1 MGGCLDMP
9 RYLHAGA
16 GHASLN
22 DAHRGGPDVA
32 NGRMGRAGRMLASF
46 VHDIQPQ
53 RVVFAAGAVERVG
66 DEAARLDLH
75 RALVIATPGS
85 GTRLGQRLAEI
96 LGARAAG
103 LHAQAVLHV
112 PKAVADAGVAAA
124 RGADGLVAAGGGAAI
139 GLAKI
144 IARDLALPIL
154 AVPTTYSGSE
164 ATAIWGLSEGER
176 KFTGKDTR
184 VLPRTIVYDP
194 DLTLALPPGVS
205 AASAMNAIAHCVEGL
220 WVADTTPF
228 LAALAVDAVRRF
240 AAHLPRVVAD
250 GSDRDARAQC
260 LLAAWLAGTVLTA
273 GTGLQHKLAHVL
285 GGLGLPHAE
294 THAII
299 LPHVT
304 RFNLAAAPEA
314 HARLAD
320 ALGGKPAEALA
331 AMLAGFPIPRRLGEV
346 GFDRGKIDF
355 VAAEVAKLAI
365 AVPRKV
371 STEDVRALLAAAY

>member
-1 MGGCLDMP
+1 MGM
-9 RYLHAGA
+9 
-16 GHASLN
+16 
-22 DAHRGGPDVA
+22 
-32 NGRMGRAGRMLASF
+32 AGRMLASF

-66 DEAARLDLH
+66 DEAARLGLH

-85 GTRLGQRLAEI
+85 GARLGQRLAEI
-96 LGARAAG
+96 LGPRAAG
-103 LHAQAVLHV
+103 LHAQAALHV

-144 IARDLALPIL
+144 IARDLGLPIL

-164 ATAIWGLSEGER
+164 ATAIWGVSEGER
-176 KFTGKDTR
+176 KFTGKDAR

-220 WVADTTPF
+220 WVPDTTPF
-228 LAALAVDAVRRF
+228 LAALAGDAVRRF
-240 AAHLPRVVAD
+240 AAHLSRVVAE
-250 GSDRDARAQC
+250 GSDREARGEC

-304 RFNLAAAPEA
+304 RFNLVAAPEA
-314 HARLAD
+314 RARLAD
-320 ALGGKPAEALA
+320 ALGGEPADELA
-331 AMLAGFPIPRRLGEV
+331 AMLAGFPIPQRLGEV
-346 GFDRGKIDF
+346 GLDRGKIDF
-355 VAAEVAKLAI
+355 AANEVAKLGI

-371 STEDVRALLAAAY
+371 SAEDVRALLAAAY